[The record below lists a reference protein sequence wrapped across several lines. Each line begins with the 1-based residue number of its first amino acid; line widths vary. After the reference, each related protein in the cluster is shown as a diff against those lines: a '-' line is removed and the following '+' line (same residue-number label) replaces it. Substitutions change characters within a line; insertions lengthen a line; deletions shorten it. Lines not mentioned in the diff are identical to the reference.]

1 MLAQSVMTVVFVCRE
16 KITYRR
22 EFSRL
27 FKNLSTFVYDSR
39 KYKSAKVTK
48 KRETLEV
55 ERGKPRKRET
65 QIMVG
70 EMLLGII
77 TMQRTKSG
85 R

>member
-1 MLAQSVMTVVFVCRE
+1 MVE
-16 KITYRR
+16 KSNGFEGTLNG
-22 EFSRL
+22 FS
-27 FKNLSTFVYDSR
+27 

-70 EMLLGII
+70 ELLLGIKRGNGPV
-77 TMQRTKSG
+77 MVDKYLSRF
-85 R
+85 

>member
-1 MLAQSVMTVVFVCRE
+1 MNLSNG
-16 KITYRR
+16 
-22 EFSRL
+22 FSR
-27 FKNLSTFVYDSR
+27 
-39 KYKSAKVTK
+39 YKSAKVTK

-70 EMLLGII
+70 ELLLGII
-77 TMQRTKSG
+77 TMQRTRNG